1 MDLVK
6 FVNDNKEKLQND
18 DITNITRHKIKYV
31 SNYIEN
37 WTYIMCENNKIDTIN
52 FIDCMCNAGIYNDCT
67 LSTSMEVLTIFVK
80 QAEKYPN
87 MKFNLFLNDILP
99 ERIEVIKKLSSIINN
114 KNIDNINIY
123 YDTMDVN
130 NYLDNITK
138 YSKFFQ
144 FGSSTVLFVD
154 PYNFGKVKIHK
165 LYDFSNKY
173 YSEIIFNYFSSDYK
187 RNIKNESA
195 LDKIDKINE
204 SMSDIP
210 GYDSS
215 LSDTEVRLLIQ
226 NFLKTSKIKYSFAY
240 QFRTIT
246 NVPLYSIIYASPHYR
261 GLEEIKESFW
271 KIFEGDPFYRN
282 TKENSSDTKQISLI
296 DDKQLNEEYYCN
308 EAKNIIRTKYANSEV
323 TYNEI
328 LIYLLEHSMLRKG
341 QILRG
346 VIKPLIKEGK
356 IEKLNYLGKNNY
368 LNDSYLIKAM
378 QYE

>member
-6 FVNDNKEKLQND
+6 FVSENQGKLQND
-18 DITNITRHKIKYV
+18 NITNITRHKIKYV

-37 WTYIMCENNKIDTIN
+37 WTYIMCENNKINTLN

-80 QAEKYPN
+80 QAEKYPK
-87 MKFNLFLNDILP
+87 MQFNLFLNDFLP
-99 ERIEVIKKLSSIINN
+99 ERIEVIQELSLIINS
-114 KNIDNINIY
+114 KNLDNINIF
-123 YDTMDVN
+123 YDVMDVN
-130 NYLDNITK
+130 DYLDNITK
-138 YSKFFQ
+138 YCTFFQ

-154 PYNFGKVKIHK
+154 PYNFGDVKIYK
-165 LYDFSNKY
+165 LYEFSNRY

-195 LDKIDKINE
+195 SEKIDKINE
-204 SMSDIP
+204 SMSGIP

-226 NFLKTSKIKYSFAY
+226 KFLKTSKIKYSFAY

-246 NVPLYSIIYASPHYR
+246 NIPLYSIIYASPHYR

-271 KIFEGDPFYRN
+271 KIFDGDPFYRN
-282 TKENSSDTKQISLI
+282 TKENCNGTIQISLI

-308 EAKNIIRTKYANSEV
+308 EAKNIIMTKYANCEV
-323 TYNEI
+323 TYADI
-328 LIYLLEHSMLRKG
+328 SMYLLEHSMLKKG
-341 QILRG
+341 QVLRG
-346 VIKPLIKEGK
+346 VIKPLIKKGK
-356 IEKLNYLGKNNY
+356 IEKLNYFGKSNY
-368 LNDSYLIKAM
+368 LNDSYLIKEEK
-378 QYE
+378 YE

>member
-1 MDLVK
+1 MDLLK

-215 LSDTEVRLLIQ
+215 LSDTEIRLLIQ

-246 NVPLYSIIYASPHYR
+246 NVPLYSIIYASPHDR

-308 EAKNIIRTKYANSEV
+308 EAKNMIRTKYANSEV

-356 IEKLNYLGKNNY
+356 IEKLNYSGKNNY

-378 QYE
+378 

>member
-114 KNIDNINIY
+114 KNLDNINIH

-138 YSKFFQ
+138 YSTFFQ

-154 PYNFGKVKIHK
+154 PYNFGEVKIHK

-356 IEKLNYLGKNNY
+356 IEKLNYSGKNNY
-368 LNDSYLIKAM
+368 LNDSYLIKAT